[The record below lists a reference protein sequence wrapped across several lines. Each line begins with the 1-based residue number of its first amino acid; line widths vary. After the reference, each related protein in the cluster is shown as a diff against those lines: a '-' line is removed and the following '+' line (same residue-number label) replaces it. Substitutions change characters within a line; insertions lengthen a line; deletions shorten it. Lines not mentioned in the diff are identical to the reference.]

1 MCYLILLYL
10 YVRLHVYDQN
20 VIHVYIATSVKNIS
34 KNVKYNVGIHQKLLK
49 LDGIR
54 GSPSHLL

>member
-1 MCYLILLYL
+1 MRGASDY
-10 YVRLHVYDQN
+10 N
-20 VIHVYIATSVKNIS
+20 NASVKNIA

-54 GSPSHLL
+54 EGHHQNYYKCSVYSVLTDAK